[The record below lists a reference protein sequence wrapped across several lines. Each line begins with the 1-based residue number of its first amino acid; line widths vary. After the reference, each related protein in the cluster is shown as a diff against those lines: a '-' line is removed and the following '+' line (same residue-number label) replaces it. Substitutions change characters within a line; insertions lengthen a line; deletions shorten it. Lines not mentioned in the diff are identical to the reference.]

1 MSHTITAGIPMSVAH
16 REHVLRLG
24 MGMFLGTITM
34 LFGAFSSAYIVRG
47 ATSQDWQAIELPG
60 FLWVNT
66 LVIVLSSVALVL
78 SLRAARQAHE
88 RVSQA
93 WLGATLFL
101 ALAFLGGQL
110 AAWQW
115 LWGQGIDVPT
125 TPHSSFF
132 FILTGVHGVH
142 LVAGL
147 IVLAVAM
154 LRLQGAEDDPDA
166 MRRAVTTLSLGG
178 MLWHFLAGLWVYLL
192 IMLTL
197 FA

>member
-1 MSHTITAGIPMSVAH
+1 MSHTITAGIPMSAAH

-47 ATSQDWQAIELPG
+47 ATSQDWQAIDLPG
-60 FLWVNT
+60 FLWANT
-66 LVIVLSSVALVL
+66 IVIVLSSATLALSV
-78 SLRAARQAHE
+78 RAARRTNE
-88 RVSQA
+88 RSSQA

-110 AAWQW
+110 AAWQS
-115 LWGQGIDVPT
+115 LWDQGIGVPT

-132 FILTGVHGVH
+132 FILTGVHGLH

-147 IVLAVAM
+147 IVLGVAM
-154 LRLQGAEDDPDA
+154 LRLQTAQGDPDA
-166 MRRAVTTLSLGG
+166 ARRALTTLSLGG

>member
-1 MSHTITAGIPMSVAH
+1 MSHTITAGIPLSVAH

-60 FLWVNT
+60 FLWINT
-66 LVIVLSSVALVL
+66 IVIVLSSVALML
-78 SLRAARQAHE
+78 STRAARRANAL
-88 RVSQA
+88 VAQA

-101 ALAFLGGQL
+101 AVAFLGGQL
-110 AAWQW
+110 AAWQA
-115 LWGQGIDVPT
+115 LWAQGIGVPT

-132 FILTGVHGVH
+132 FILTGVHGAH

-147 IVLAVAM
+147 IVCAVAM
-154 LRLQGAEDDPDA
+154 MRLQGAQGEPDA